1 MSETDKPNGHQQ
13 NNDIVDAEVIESSVE
28 DIKPTPA
35 EAPTETGK
43 PDTTTAKQS
52 GSKIA
57 IAAVLISLIAVAGV
71 AGASYWG
78 KLQLAELNTA
88 IDKKL
93 SSQQLAATAALT
105 DSQTA
110 LAELNESFQ
119 QIQAEKASQTV
130 EIAALQERL
139 SDAIKQVEAG
149 RNRSEN
155 DWRLAE
161 AEYLLRLANQR
172 VLMEK
177 RAEGALALLKN
188 TDQIIKELDDVSLYA
203 LRQAL
208 ASDIAK
214 LEALPK
220 LDVEGT
226 YLRLTALIEQT
237 KDLPTLSLE
246 QQRQLPELLNE
257 MTSNTVTPETQAAIT
272 SGFAK
277 ALAKLESLVVI
288 QQHDKPVEPI
298 LSPDQ
303 GHYLRQN
310 IQLLLE
316 QGQLALLR
324 QQSDIYKNSL
334 TRAQALLEQYFDKTN
349 TNTAALLRA
358 LSQLSKLEV
367 APTIPDISGSLKQLQ
382 SHMKEMAKLRAEA
395 N

>member
-13 NNDIVDAEVIESSVE
+13 NNNIVDAEVIESSVE

-35 EAPTETGK
+35 EAPTETVK

-57 IAAVLISLIAVAGV
+57 IAALLISLIAIAGV
-71 AGASYWG
+71 TGAGYWG

-334 TRAQALLEQYFDKTN
+334 TRAQTLLEQYFDKTN

>member
-13 NNDIVDAEVIESSVE
+13 KNDIVDAEVIESSVE

-35 EAPTETGK
+35 EAPTDSGK
-43 PDTTTAKQS
+43 PDSTTVKQS
-52 GSKIA
+52 SSKSA
-57 IAAVLISLIAVAGV
+57 IAAVLLSVIAVAGV
-71 AGASYWG
+71 AGVGYWG

-288 QQHDKPVEPI
+288 QKHDKPVEPI

-334 TRAQALLEQYFDKTN
+334 TRAQTLLEQYFDKTN

>member
-1 MSETDKPNGHQQ
+1 M
-13 NNDIVDAEVIESSVE
+13 
-28 DIKPTPA
+28 
-35 EAPTETGK
+35 
-43 PDTTTAKQS
+43 
-52 GSKIA
+52 
-57 IAAVLISLIAVAGV
+57 
-71 AGASYWG
+71 
-78 KLQLAELNTA
+78 
-88 IDKKL
+88 
-93 SSQQLAATAALT
+93 T

-316 QGQLALLR
+316 QASLHFCA
-324 QQSDIYKNSL
+324 NSL
-334 TRAQALLEQYFDKTN
+334 TFTKT
-349 TNTAALLRA
+349 
-358 LSQLSKLEV
+358 V
-367 APTIPDISGSLKQLQ
+367 
-382 SHMKEMAKLRAEA
+382 
-395 N
+395 

>member
-1 MSETDKPNGHQQ
+1 MSETDKTNGHQQ

-35 EAPTETGK
+35 EAPTDSGK
-43 PDTTTAKQS
+43 PDSTTAKQS
-52 GSKIA
+52 SSKSA
-57 IAAVLISLIAVAGV
+57 IAALLISVIAVAGV
-71 AGASYWG
+71 AGAGYWG

-257 MTSNTVTPETQAAIT
+257 MTSNTVAPETQAAIT

-316 QGQLALLR
+316 QSQLALLR

-334 TRAQALLEQYFDKTN
+334 TRAQTLLEQYFDKTN

-358 LSQLSKLEV
+358 LSQLTKLEV
-367 APTIPDISGSLKQLQ
+367 APPIPDISGSLKQLQ

>member
-13 NNDIVDAEVIESSVE
+13 KNDIVDAEVIESSVE

-35 EAPTETGK
+35 EAPTDSGK
-43 PDTTTAKQS
+43 PDSTTVKQS
-52 GSKIA
+52 SSKSA
-57 IAAVLISLIAVAGV
+57 IAAVLLSVIAVAGV
-71 AGASYWG
+71 AGVGYWG

-177 RAEGALALLKN
+177 RSEGALALLKN

-208 ASDIAK
+208 ASDIAT

-257 MTSNTVTPETQAAIT
+257 ITSNTVAPETQAAIT

-316 QGQLALLR
+316 QSQLALLR

>member
-13 NNDIVDAEVIESSVE
+13 NKDIVDAEVIESSVE

-35 EAPTETGK
+35 EAPTDSGK
-43 PDTTTAKQS
+43 PDSTTVKQS
-52 GSKIA
+52 SSKSA
-57 IAAVLISLIAVAGV
+57 IAALLISVIAVAGV
-71 AGASYWG
+71 AGAGYWG

-257 MTSNTVTPETQAAIT
+257 ITSNTVTPETQAAIT

-288 QQHDKPVEPI
+288 QKHDKPVEPI

>member
-35 EAPTETGK
+35 EAPTETVK

-57 IAAVLISLIAVAGV
+57 IAAVLISLIAIAGV
-71 AGASYWG
+71 TGAGYWG

-334 TRAQALLEQYFDKTN
+334 TRAQTLLEQYFDKTN

>member
-35 EAPTETGK
+35 EAPTDSGK
-43 PDTTTAKQS
+43 PDSTTVKQS
-52 GSKIA
+52 SSKSA
-57 IAAVLISLIAVAGV
+57 IAAVLLSVIAVAGV
-71 AGASYWG
+71 AGVGYWG

-334 TRAQALLEQYFDKTN
+334 TRAQTLLEQYFDKTN

>member
-35 EAPTETGK
+35 EAPTDSGK
-43 PDTTTAKQS
+43 PDSTTVKQS
-52 GSKIA
+52 SSKNA
-57 IAAVLISLIAVAGV
+57 IAALLISVIAVAGV
-71 AGASYWG
+71 AGAGYWG

-257 MTSNTVTPETQAAIT
+257 MTSNTVAPETQAAIT

-277 ALAKLESLVVI
+277 ALAKLESLIVI

-334 TRAQALLEQYFDKTN
+334 TRAQTLLEQYFDKTN

>member
-1 MSETDKPNGHQQ
+1 
-13 NNDIVDAEVIESSVE
+13 
-28 DIKPTPA
+28 
-35 EAPTETGK
+35 
-43 PDTTTAKQS
+43 
-52 GSKIA
+52 
-57 IAAVLISLIAVAGV
+57 
-71 AGASYWG
+71 
-78 KLQLAELNTA
+78 
-88 IDKKL
+88 
-93 SSQQLAATAALT
+93 
-105 DSQTA
+105 
-110 LAELNESFQ
+110 
-119 QIQAEKASQTV
+119 
-130 EIAALQERL
+130 
-139 SDAIKQVEAG
+139 
-149 RNRSEN
+149 
-155 DWRLAE
+155 
-161 AEYLLRLANQR
+161 
-172 VLMEK
+172 MEK

-334 TRAQALLEQYFDKTN
+334 TRAQTLLEQYFDKTN

>member
-13 NNDIVDAEVIESSVE
+13 KNDIVDAEVIESSVE

-35 EAPTETGK
+35 EAPTDSGK
-43 PDTTTAKQS
+43 PDSTTVKQS
-52 GSKIA
+52 SSKSA
-57 IAAVLISLIAVAGV
+57 IAAVLLSVIAVAGV
-71 AGASYWG
+71 AGVGYWG

-208 ASDIAK
+208 ASDIAT

-257 MTSNTVTPETQAAIT
+257 ITSNTVAPETQAAIT

-316 QGQLALLR
+316 QSQLALLR

>member
-28 DIKPTPA
+28 DIKPTPT
-35 EAPTETGK
+35 EAPTDSGK
-43 PDTTTAKQS
+43 PDSTTVKQS
-52 GSKIA
+52 SSKSA
-57 IAAVLISLIAVAGV
+57 IAALLISVIAVAGV
-71 AGASYWG
+71 AGAGYWS

-334 TRAQALLEQYFDKTN
+334 TRAQTLLEQYFDKTN

>member
-35 EAPTETGK
+35 EAPTDSGK
-43 PDTTTAKQS
+43 PDSTTVKQS
-52 GSKIA
+52 SSKSA
-57 IAAVLISLIAVAGV
+57 IAAVLLSVIAVAGV
-71 AGASYWG
+71 AGVGYWG

-208 ASDIAK
+208 ASDIAT

-257 MTSNTVTPETQAAIT
+257 ITSNTVAPETQAAIT

-316 QGQLALLR
+316 QSQLALLR
-324 QQSDIYKNSL
+324 QQSDIYKNSRL
-334 TRAQALLEQYFDKTN
+334 IR
-349 TNTAALLRA
+349 
-358 LSQLSKLEV
+358 
-367 APTIPDISGSLKQLQ
+367 
-382 SHMKEMAKLRAEA
+382 HAEA
-395 N
+395 PKAIEVFFVDNGIDPTGLGEPSLPPIMAAFANALKKATGERLTNQPFVRETDILG

>member
-13 NNDIVDAEVIESSVE
+13 KNDIVDAEVIESSVE

-35 EAPTETGK
+35 EAPTDSGK

-52 GSKIA
+52 GSKSA
-57 IAAVLISLIAVAGV
+57 IAALLISVIAIAGV
-71 AGASYWG
+71 AGAGYWG
-78 KLQLAELNTA
+78 KLQLAEMNTS

-257 MTSNTVTPETQAAIT
+257 MTSNTVAPETQAAIT

-277 ALAKLESLVVI
+277 ALAKLESLIVI

>member
-35 EAPTETGK
+35 EAPTDSGK
-43 PDTTTAKQS
+43 PESTTAKQS
-52 GSKIA
+52 SSKSA

-71 AGASYWG
+71 AGAGYWG

-334 TRAQALLEQYFDKTN
+334 TRAQTLLEQYFDKTN